1 MRPLSV
7 PMRTPS
13 QPTAAMPDGNPTVT
27 AHKAENCHCTLGLM
41 SRYHYSTE
49 ITDYQQVHSDIDM
62 DYAFDVAT
70 CMMTDV
76 NATFLLMSPCSIL
89 AVNAFAAL

>member
-1 MRPLSV
+1 
-7 PMRTPS
+7 
-13 QPTAAMPDGNPTVT
+13 
-27 AHKAENCHCTLGLM
+27 M

-62 DYAFDVAT
+62 DYAFAVAT

-89 AVNAFAAL
+89 AVNAFPRCDVVTLKTADKLKSVIRIS